1 MRMSYESP
9 EVCSI
14 LGACPIIAFS
24 MHIDASRTR
33 RWRALIALGAIKATL
48 SPLGVAAQAP
58 QPTAAEAPPPA
69 ASAPTAPR
77 TDRPTQLDPVEV
89 RGNNLNDTQLRRQ
102 STAATITI
110 GRDEI
115 ERFGDSTVGDLL
127 KRLPGVTMQGRPG
140 RGGNI
145 RMRGLGSGYTQ
156 ILLDGERVSSGF
168 SIDSLSP
175 EQIER
180 IEIQRAP
187 TAETGARAIAG
198 TINIITRE
206 GFSKRLNDLR
216 VAAALENDAL
226 QPGLTWTRTD
236 TIAALSYNY
245 SLTLFHNDRR
255 SDSVTNTQQY
265 ALDTGAALLTQS
277 ESNIEREKR
286 YGVHASGRLEW
297 RGDAGQSAMLMPLI
311 IDSRGDTSR
320 DARLERNAGAPAPS
334 YDTAHSDSSSHFS
347 LLRLNGQWLQRL
359 SEGNRVEARAGVG
372 QTRFRNSI
380 VRLESGGTPPDR
392 IDDDI
397 DNNERTLSLSGKL
410 TLLLGDGEHSV
421 VTGAELE
428 SNRRIEARTLLE
440 DGVISQPEFGEEI
453 SARVRR
459 LAVYA
464 QDEWSLSPH
473 WAAHAGLRWEGI
485 ATRGGG
491 TLTEPDVVNHSRVL
505 SPLLHL
511 LWKPDPAGRDQLR
524 ASLTRSYR
532 SPSLS
537 NLISRPRL
545 STANSATKPDRA
557 GNPLL
562 RPELATGLDVAIE
575 HYLPA
580 SGLLSANLF
589 QRRISDYMRSV
600 TEFETGSGR
609 YVARTQNVGSAV
621 TSGLEL
627 EAKFRLS
634 ALLPEAPNVDLRA
647 NASLFR
653 SKVEGVPGPNNRIDQ
668 QPDWTANLGADYRL
682 PGTPLLLGGSVNLT
696 PGYTTRVSVEQTAS
710 VGGKVVGDAFA
721 LWTVNPAF
729 QVRLTLSNFDPRRY
743 VTGATVDDPLANLR
757 ESAQTVAPTY
767 RNVLL
772 RLEFKL

>member
-1 MRMSYESP
+1 MLNDVPFVRRM
-9 EVCSI
+9 
-14 LGACPIIAFS
+14 
-24 MHIDASRTR
+24 
-33 RWRALIALGAIKATL
+33 RALI
-48 SPLGVAAQAP
+48 PLGVLVAALAHLCASAQTP
-58 QPTAAEAPPPA
+58 QPAAAGAPAPA
-69 ASAPTAPR
+69 ASAASAPR
-77 TDRPTQLDPVEV
+77 TDQPTQLDPVEV
-89 RGNNLNDTQLRRQ
+89 RGSNLNDTQLRRQ

-206 GFSKRLNDLR
+206 GFSRRRNDLR
-216 VAAALENDAL
+216 VSAALENDAL

-236 TIAALSYNY
+236 TIAALTYNY

-265 ALDTGAALLTQS
+265 ALDTGAARLTQS

-286 YGVHASGRLEW
+286 NGVHASGRLQW
-297 RGDAGQSAMLMPLI
+297 RGEAGQSAMLMPLI

-320 DARLERNAGAPAPS
+320 DARLERNAGAPLPT
-334 YDTAHSDSSSHFS
+334 YDTAHSDASSRFS
-347 LLRLNGQWLQRL
+347 LLRLNGQWLSRL
-359 SEGNRVEARAGVG
+359 GEGNRIEARAGAG
-372 QTRFRNSI
+372 QTRFKNNI
-380 VRLESGGTPPDR
+380 VRLESGGTAPDR
-392 IDDDI
+392 IDDDT
-397 DNNERTLSLSGKL
+397 DNIERTLSMSGKL

-421 VTGAELE
+421 VTGAEVE

-440 DGVISQPEFGEEI
+440 DGVLSQPEFGEEI
-453 SARVRR
+453 SARVQR

-473 WAAHAGLRWEGI
+473 LAAHAGLRWEGI
-485 ATRGGG
+485 ATRGGA
-491 TLTEPDVVNHSRVL
+491 TLAEPDVVNHSRVL

-589 QRRISDYMRSV
+589 QRRISEYMRSV

-653 SKVEGVPGPNNRIDQ
+653 SKVGGVSGPNNRIDQ
-668 QPDWTANLGADYRL
+668 QPDWTANFGADYRL

-696 PGYTTRVSVEQTAS
+696 PGYTTRVSVEQTTS

-729 QVRLTLSNFDPRRY
+729 QVRMTASNLDPRRY
-743 VTGATVDDPLANLR
+743 ITGSTVDDSLANVR

-767 RNVLL
+767 RNVQL